1 MISATAPLLSSFAVA
16 CAVLWMPGA
25 SAATGTEH
33 QIDCPLE
40 LPQEAVRIIQPP
52 SDWAPFVRTGVR
64 LSSAE
69 PMFGPASEKG
79 YLKPTS
85 TKVLRGKS
93 VDIWRELGGPMPSGK
108 WIACN
113 YGDHNEFILSKRIDD
128 NTSECTVANSKDKQG
143 RVVVDVRC
151 AW

>member
-1 MISATAPLLSSFAVA
+1 
-16 CAVLWMPGA
+16 
-25 SAATGTEH
+25 
-33 QIDCPLE
+33 
-40 LPQEAVRIIQPP
+40 
-52 SDWAPFVRTGVR
+52 
-64 LSSAE
+64 
-69 PMFGPASEKG
+69 MFGPASEKG